1 MHRVVVTG
9 IGIVSPLGNSVSDFW
24 KNAKKGTNGIS
35 KISSLDT
42 SHLSVHI
49 AGECNINLEDHLDK
63 KKLNKM
69 DRFTALALIAANQAF
84 KDSEINL
91 KEINSNKAGVIIG
104 SGIGGMITFENQH
117 KKLLKNP
124 KRVSPFF
131 IPSMIPDIAAGYIA
145 LEYGLKGINY
155 SVVSACASSSHCIG
169 DAFRNIKHGYS
180 DIIVA
185 GGSESTITS
194 MSIAGFGNMK
204 ALTKNSDPKTASKPF
219 DLNRDGFVMGE
230 GAGILILEELNHALN
245 RNAKIYAEIKGFGAT
260 ADAHH
265 ITSPHPDGEGANS
278 AIMSAIKEANLNIKN
293 IDYINAH
300 GTSTKYNDYIET
312 KAIKSVFKN
321 YSKNLHI
328 SSTKSMIGHLLGAS
342 GAVEAITTIL
352 SINNSIVTPTI
363 NYTSPDP
370 DCDLNYV
377 PNKSINKKIN
387 NALSNSFG
395 FGGHNS
401 VLAIGAFKN

>member
-1 MHRVVVTG
+1 MTG
-9 IGIVSPLGNSVSDFW
+9 MGIVSPLGNSITDFW
-24 KNAKKGTNGIS
+24 RKAKAGTNGIS

-42 SHLSVHI
+42 SNLSVHI
-49 AGECNINLEDHLDK
+49 AGECQINLEDYLDRK
-63 KKLNKM
+63 DLNKM
-69 DRFTALALIAANQAF
+69 DRFTAFALIAASQAF
-84 KDSEINL
+84 QDSKLNL
-91 KEINSNKAGVIIG
+91 EKIDLNRSGVIIG
-104 SGIGGMITFENQH
+104 SGIGGMITFEEQH
-117 KKLLKNP
+117 KRLLKNP

-131 IPSMIPDIAAGYIA
+131 IPSMIPDIAAGHIA
-145 LEYGLKGINY
+145 LKYGLKGINY

-185 GGSESTITS
+185 GGSEATITS

-204 ALTKNSDPKTASKPF
+204 ALTKNTNPETASRPF

-230 GAGILILEELNHALN
+230 GAGILILEDLNHALN
-245 RNAKIYAEIKGFGAT
+245 RNANIYAEIKGFGAS

-265 ITSPHPDGEGANS
+265 ITSPHPDGEGACNAMRL
-278 AIMSAIKEANLNIKN
+278 AISEANLSIKE
-293 IDYINAH
+293 IGYINAH

-321 YSKNLHI
+321 HSRDLPI

-342 GAVEAITTIL
+342 GGIEAITTIL
-352 SINNSIVTPTI
+352 SINHSIITPTI
-363 NYTSPDP
+363 NYMEPDP
-370 DCDLNYV
+370 DCDLNYI
-377 PNKSINKKIN
+377 PNKSINKKVD

>member
-1 MHRVVVTG
+1 MTG
-9 IGIVSPLGNSVSDFW
+9 MGIVSPLGNSITDFW
-24 KNAKKGTNGIS
+24 RNAKAGTNGIS

-42 SHLSVHI
+42 SNLSVHI
-49 AGECNINLEDHLDK
+49 AGECQINLEDYLDRK
-63 KKLNKM
+63 DLNKM
-69 DRFTALALIAANQAF
+69 DRFTAFALIAASQAF
-84 KDSEINL
+84 QDSKLNL
-91 KEINSNKAGVIIG
+91 EKIDLNRSGVIIG
-104 SGIGGMITFENQH
+104 SGIGGMITFEEQH
-117 KKLLKNP
+117 KRLLKNP

-131 IPSMIPDIAAGYIA
+131 IPSMIPDIAAGHIA
-145 LEYGLKGINY
+145 LKYGLKGINY

-185 GGSESTITS
+185 GGSEATITS

-204 ALTKNSDPKTASKPF
+204 ALTKNTNPETASRPF

-230 GAGILILEELNHALN
+230 GAGILILEDLNHALN
-245 RNAKIYAEIKGFGAT
+245 RNANIYAEIKGFGAS

-265 ITSPHPDGEGANS
+265 ITSPHPDGEGACNAMKL
-278 AIMSAIKEANLNIKN
+278 AISEANLSIKE
-293 IDYINAH
+293 IGYINAH

-321 YSKNLHI
+321 HSRDLPI

-342 GAVEAITTIL
+342 GGIEAITTIL
-352 SINNSIVTPTI
+352 SINHSIITPTI
-363 NYTSPDP
+363 NYMEPDP
-370 DCDLNYV
+370 DCDLNYI
-377 PNKSINKKIN
+377 PNKSINKKVD